1 MNYAQEYDEYWSR
14 PDRWQSH
21 SFADPD
27 AIARQIEELCS
38 RGSLLDVGCGMGLL
52 VNTLVARGVDAHGLD
67 ASSRPVEEGNR
78 KLAGRFHQGSI
89 LALPF
94 PADSFDTVSSTDCL
108 EHIAEADV
116 PVALKEL
123 HRVARRFVFIQ
134 LATKPDRDGRWHL
147 CVHDRAWWELQFFK
161 AGFRKHPL
169 SQLAV
174 SYETLENEGWQ
185 ITLVFEKIPTAALAA
200 YPLASLQAERDLH
213 MDMLREPGRRS
224 DAHLA
229 RYILARE
236 YLPKDGLVIDA
247 ACGLGYGSAILG
259 QSNAAVKV
267 VGIDT
272 GDFAIPYAE
281 ANFCRYLPNL
291 SFRKGDV
298 CDLSAFTDAS
308 VELVVSFETVE
319 HLREPA
325 LFLKEVRRVLKPGG
339 RFICSVPNLWV
350 DETGKDPNP
359 WHFHVF
365 DFPKLAGLCAECF
378 YPEGV
383 YRQTAGGGMKLPN
396 APRRLRKMNLPIT
409 SGQDVAEWWLLAGEK
424 ETVPDVDLLRR
435 AAGRSVVLM
444 TSYPEHS
451 VYCSWSARCPFPV
464 TVPNPSS
471 ADVEIPSDAL
481 LLVTHDTY
489 TEPARTLIRK
499 AVAAQIPVLILAD
512 GILEYRNTWEHPQIE
527 NGAIFQPVLGHKI
540 ATIGRS
546 QSRWLESWGNA
557 GKCETVGLP
566 RLDRH
571 CALPR
576 HARRP
581 NEPFRVLINTA
592 LTPYFTEAHREKVTA
607 SLRDLKSFFDSVATI
622 NGIKLEPVWRL
633 TKGLDAE
640 IGVSSQ
646 ASEFSG
652 HEMAVALQ
660 QVDAVITTPSTAI
673 LEGMYFGLPVAI
685 LDYCNTPQYIST
697 AWRITAREHIPAT
710 LIELISPAEPKLL
723 FQETVLHDS
732 LECDTP
738 AAPRL
743 LRLITGMVEQ
753 GLLARAARRPL
764 EFAETILPARTIA
777 PRENRFRMGR
787 LYQPQIASAAKAQV
801 ESFSCP
807 PTEIFNRLTSLL
819 KHGKPEEAKEFLGRS
834 LKSNLSDAG
843 VLRPLAELAGR
854 QGWFAE
860 AVEALSKLLQI
871 NPQDTEALLGKA
883 VCSAERGHAVLAGI
897 LLNDLVKLD
906 PQNAAARACLAALA
920 AGNGGKT
927 GSLLPHWILP
937 TAALSPTN
945 QDWPDVS
952 NASASRRQAKTE
964 CLANVV

>member
-1 MNYAQEYDEYWSR
+1 MNYAQEYNEYWSR
-14 PDRWQSH
+14 PDRWQSS
-21 SFADPD
+21 SFDSPD
-27 AIARQIEELCS
+27 VIVRQIEELCG

-52 VNTLVARGVDAHGLD
+52 VRTLAARGIDVHGVDA
-67 ASSRPVEEGNR
+67 SSLAVEEGNR

-89 LALPF
+89 LSLPF
-94 PADSFDTVSSTDCL
+94 PDNAFDTVSSTDCL

-116 PVALKEL
+116 PAALKEL
-123 HRVARRFVFIQ
+123 HRVTRRSVYVQ

-147 CVHDRAWWELQFFK
+147 CVHDRAWWELQFFN
-161 AGFRKHPL
+161 AGLRKHPL

-174 SYETLENEGWQ
+174 PYEALENESWQ
-185 ITLVFEKIPTAALAA
+185 ITLLFEKIPAAALAA

-229 RYILARE
+229 RYILARN
-236 YLPKDGLVIDA
+236 YLPKEGLVLDA
-247 ACGLGYGSAILG
+247 ACGLGYGTAVLG
-259 QSNAAVKV
+259 QSAPAVKV

-281 ANFCRYLPNL
+281 KNFCPYLPNL

-298 CDLSAFTDAS
+298 CDLSAFADNS
-308 VELVVSFETVE
+308 VDLVVSFETVE

-325 LFLKEVRRVLKPGG
+325 SFLKEVRRVLKPGG
-339 RFICSVPNLWV
+339 RFICSVPNMWV

-365 DFPKLAGLCAECF
+365 DFPKLAGLCAEYF
-378 YPEGV
+378 DLRDV
-383 YRQTAGGGMKLPN
+383 YRQTAGGGMKLPH
-396 APRRLRKMNLPIT
+396 APRRIRKMNVPIT
-409 SGQDVAEWWLLAGEK
+409 SGQDVTEWWLLAGEK
-424 ETVPDVDLLRR
+424 ETVPDPELLRR
-435 AAGRSVVLM
+435 VAGRSVVLL

-451 VYCSWSARCPFPV
+451 IYRSWSGRCPFPV
-464 TVPNPSS
+464 TVLNPSS

-499 AVAAQIPVLILAD
+499 AVAANVPVLILAD
-512 GILEYRNTWEHPQIE
+512 GILDYRNTWEHPQIE

-571 CALPR
+571 SGL
-576 HARRP
+576 ARRQRKP

-592 LTPYFTEAHREKVTA
+592 ITPYFTEAHREKVTA
-607 SLRDLKSFFDSVATI
+607 SLRDLKSFFDKVASI
-622 NGIKLEPVWRL
+622 NGIALEPVWRL

-640 IGVSSQ
+640 IGVSSN

-652 HEMAVALQ
+652 HEMALALQ

-673 LEGMYFGLPVAI
+673 LEGMYFGLPVAV
-685 LDYCNTPQYIST
+685 LDYCNTPHYVPT
-697 AWRITAREHIPAT
+697 AWRITASEHIASVMT
-710 LIELISPAEPKLL
+710 EMLSPAEPKLL
-723 FQETVLHDS
+723 FQETVLHDC

-743 LRLITGMVEQ
+743 LHLITGMVEQ
-753 GLLARAARRPL
+753 GLLARTSGRPL
-764 EFAETILPARTIA
+764 EFSEAILSTRPAAI
-777 PRENRFRMGR
+777 RENRFRINR
-787 LYQPQIASAAKAQV
+787 LYPSQKTPTVPVQTETV
-801 ESFSCP
+801 SCP
-807 PTEIFNRLTSLL
+807 PAEIFNRVAASL
-819 KHGKPEEAKEFLGRS
+819 KQGNSGAAREFLARA
-834 LKSNLSDAG
+834 LKSNIQDAG
-843 VLRPLAELAGR
+843 LLRPLAELAAR

-860 AVEALSKLLQI
+860 AVEALTKLLQI
-871 NPQDTEALLGKA
+871 DPRDAEALLGKA

-897 LLNDLVKLD
+897 LLNDLTKLD
-906 PQNAAARACLAALA
+906 PQNSAARACQAALA
-920 AGNGGKT
+920 AGNSGKPA
-927 GSLLPHWILP
+927 SLLQYWLP
-937 TAALSPTN
+937 RNTVSSLTGQDSPAIAPMPGS
-945 QDWPDVS
+945 QPK
-952 NASASRRQAKTE
+952 ASREA
-964 CLANVV
+964 AIAI

>member
-1 MNYAQEYDEYWSR
+1 MNYSQEYDEYWSR

-21 SFADPD
+21 SFEDPD
-27 AIARQIEELCS
+27 LIARQIEELCG

-52 VNTLVARGVDAHGLD
+52 VSTLAARGIDAHGVDA
-67 ASSRPVEEGNR
+67 ASRPVEEGNR

-89 LALPF
+89 LSLPF
-94 PADSFDTVSSTDCL
+94 SADSFDTVSSTDCL

-116 PVALKEL
+116 PAALKEL

-147 CVHDRAWWELQFFK
+147 CVHDRAWWELRFFN

-185 ITLVFEKIPTAALAA
+185 ITLVFEKIPSAALAA

-236 YLPKDGLVIDA
+236 YLPAEGLVLDA

-259 QSNAAVKV
+259 QSAPAVKV

-281 ANFCRYLPNL
+281 QNFCPYLPNI

-298 CDLSAFTDAS
+298 CDLSAFVDAS

-325 LFLKEVRRVLKPGG
+325 LFLKEVRRALKPGG

-350 DETGKDPNP
+350 DESGKDPNP

-365 DFPKLAGLCAECF
+365 DFPKLAALCADYF
-378 YPEGV
+378 DLRDV

-396 APRRLRKMNLPIT
+396 APRRMRKMNVPIT
-409 SGQDVAEWWLLAGEK
+409 SGQDEAEWWLLAGEK
-424 ETVPDVDLLRR
+424 ETVLAPQLLRD
-435 AAGRSVVLM
+435 ASGRSVVLL
-444 TSYPEHS
+444 TTDPEHS
-451 VYCSWSARCPFPV
+451 IYRSWTARCPFPV
-464 TVPNPSS
+464 SVLNPSS
-471 ADVEIPSDAL
+471 AEVEIPSDAL
-481 LLVTHDTY
+481 LIVTHDTY
-489 TEPARTLIRK
+489 TEPARALIRK

-512 GILEYRNTWEHPQIE
+512 GILEYRNTWEHPQLE

-576 HARRP
+576 RQRQP
-581 NEPFRVLINTA
+581 NEPFRILINTA
-592 LTPYFTEAHREKVTA
+592 ITPYFTEAHREKVTA
-607 SLRDLKSFFDSVATI
+607 SLRDLKSFFDKTPRL
-622 NGIKLEPVWRL
+622 NGLTLEPIWRL
-633 TKGLDAE
+633 TKGLDEE
-640 IGVSSQ
+640 IGVSSK

-652 HEMAVALQ
+652 HEMAIALQ
-660 QVDAVITTPSTAI
+660 QVDAAITTPSTVI
-673 LEGMYFGLPVAI
+673 LEGMYFGLPMAV
-685 LDYCNTPQYIST
+685 LDYCNTPQYVST
-697 AWRITAREHIPAT
+697 AWRITAREHIAAT
-710 LIELISPAEPKLL
+710 MAEMISPAEPKLL

-732 LECDTP
+732 LECET
-738 AAPRL
+738 AAVSRL
-743 LRLITGMVEQ
+743 LQLITGMVEQ

-764 EFAETILPARTIA
+764 EFSAAILSARKTA
-777 PRENRFRMGR
+777 VRENRFHLDR
-787 LYQPQIASAAKAQV
+787 LYPSQASQAARAQAEAV
-801 ESFSCP
+801 SCP
-807 PTEIFNRLTSLL
+807 PTEIFNRVTAWL
-819 KHGKPEEAKEFLGRS
+819 KQNKPDAAKEFLGRA
-834 LKSNLSDAG
+834 LKSNLQEPG

-854 QGWFAE
+854 QGWFAQ
-860 AVEALSKLLQI
+860 AVEALSKLLQT
-871 NPQDTEALLGKA
+871 NPHDSEALLGKA

-897 LLNDLVKLD
+897 LLNDLIKLD
-906 PQNAAARACLAALA
+906 PQNAAARACLAVLA
-920 AGNGGKT
+920 GGYSGKT
-927 GSLLPHWILP
+927 GSLLQYWIPP
-937 TAALSPTN
+937 TAAFGQTDR
-945 QDWPDVS
+945 DWPGIS
-952 NASASRRQAKTE
+952 PENGSQRKTE
-964 CLANVV
+964 TEFAVNAV

>member
-1 MNYAQEYDEYWSR
+1 MNYTQEYDEYWSR
-14 PDRWQSH
+14 PDRWQSS
-21 SFADPD
+21 SFDNPD
-27 AIARQIEELCS
+27 AIVQQIEELCG

-52 VNTLVARGVDAHGLD
+52 VRTLAARGIDVHGVDV
-67 ASSRPVEEGNR
+67 SSLAVEEGNR
-78 KLAGRFHQGSI
+78 KLAGRFHRGSI
-89 LALPF
+89 LSLPF
-94 PADSFDTVSSTDCL
+94 PDDSFDTVSSTDCL

-116 PVALKEL
+116 PAGLKEL
-123 HRVARRFVFIQ
+123 HRVSRRFVFIQ

-161 AGFRKHPL
+161 AGLRKHPL

-174 SYETLENEGWQ
+174 SYEVLENESWQ
-185 ITLVFEKIPTAALAA
+185 ITLLFEKIPAAALTS

-229 RYILARE
+229 RYILARD
-236 YLPKDGLVIDA
+236 YLPTEGLVLDA

-259 QSNAAVKV
+259 QSAPAVKV

-281 ANFCRYLPNL
+281 KNFCPYLPNL
-291 SFRKGDV
+291 AFRKGDV
-298 CDLSAFTDAS
+298 CDLGAFADDS
-308 VELVVSFETVE
+308 VDLVVSFETVE

-325 LFLKEVRRVLKPGG
+325 SFLKEVRRVLKPGG

-365 DFPKLAGLCAECF
+365 DFPKLAGLCAEYFDLRDVFC
-378 YPEGV
+378 
-383 YRQTAGGGMKLPN
+383 QTAGGGMKLPN
-396 APRRLRKMNLPIT
+396 APRRLRKMNVPVT
-409 SGQDVAEWWLLAGEK
+409 SGQDEAEWWLLAGEK
-424 ETVPDVDLLRR
+424 ETVPDTELLRR
-435 AAGRSVVLM
+435 TSVRSVVLM
-444 TSYPEHS
+444 TTYPEHS
-451 VYCSWSARCPFPV
+451 IYRSWSARCPFPI
-464 TVPNPSS
+464 TVLNPSS
-471 ADVEIPSDAL
+471 ADVEMPSDAL

-499 AVAAQIPVLILAD
+499 AVAKQIPVLILAD

-576 HARRP
+576 RQRRT
-581 NEPFRVLINTA
+581 NEPFRILVNTA
-592 LTPYFTEAHREKVTA
+592 ITPYFTEAHREKVTA
-607 SLRDLKSFFDSVATI
+607 SLRDLKSFFDTVATI

-633 TKGLDAE
+633 TKGLDVE
-640 IGVSSQ
+640 IGVSSH
-646 ASEFSG
+646 AFEFSG

-660 QVDAVITTPSTAI
+660 QVDAVITTPSTVI
-673 LEGMYFGLPVAI
+673 LEGMYFGLPVAV
-685 LDYCNTPQYIST
+685 LDYCNTPHYVST
-697 AWRITAREHIPAT
+697 AWRITAREHIAAAMT
-710 LIELISPAEPKLL
+710 EMISPAEPKLL

-732 LECDTP
+732 LECNTP

-753 GLLARAARRPL
+753 GLLARAAGRRV
-764 EFAETILPARTIA
+764 EFPEAILSSRATA
-777 PRENRFRMGR
+777 VRENRFHLDR
-787 LYQPQIASAAKAQV
+787 LYPSKDCQTVPAQA

-807 PTEIFNRLTSLL
+807 PGKIFGRVTGLL
-819 KHGKPEEAKEFLGRS
+819 NQSNADEARKFLGRA
-834 LKSNLSDAG
+834 LKLNLRDAG
-843 VLRPLAELAGR
+843 VLRPLAELAAGR
-854 QGWFAE
+854 GWFME

-871 NPQDTEALLGKA
+871 DPSDTGAMLGKA

-897 LLNDLVKLD
+897 LLNDLTKLD

-920 AGNGGKT
+920 TGGKS
-927 GSLLPHWILP
+927 GSLLHYWIP
-937 TAALSPTN
+937 PAVTPASIDR
-945 QDWPDVS
+945 DWQPGADLRPKS
-952 NASASRRQAKTE
+952 ETE
-964 CLANVV
+964 CVANAI